1 MSDYSLL
8 MRQTVKKFWQ
18 EVNWENRPIPV
29 APVAVAQPDTNGQ
42 ATISELSTVS
52 AIAPA
57 LILNFK
63 MSVRDYL
70 NAIPWT
76 GAPLI
81 AAPTPAAVAVEDIEH
96 KIDTL
101 DDFLADISKFF

>member
-8 MRQTVKKFWQ
+8 MRQTVKQFWQ

-29 APVAVAQPDTNGQ
+29 APVAAVQPETNGQ
-42 ATISELSTVS
+42 AAILDPSAVST
-52 AIAPA
+52 IAPA

-70 NAIPWT
+70 DTIPWT
-76 GAPLI
+76 GAPLV
-81 AAPTPAAVAVEDIEH
+81 AAPTPTAVVVEDNKY

-101 DDFLADISKFF
+101 DDFLADISQFF